1 MIHTYSLSSISLPCL
16 YARALLSGIWLVLQ
30 EGGALWEPMMGRTGG
45 SYRRPYRQQAILSHP
60 PLHNAAIPSPSVPS
74 CPFLSPLAAYPL
86 ISSHLVDSSSAVPVS
101 SKAWSAGS
109 SSPWQQLSVAGYI
122 HTYIHTSQWL
132 GALYMMPAA
141 VMWMGGSAKSCSD
154 GSDGDGANGRSG
166 QVRLGQLRQG

>member
-1 MIHTYSLSSISLPCL
+1 VKCPRWFFSSSGIITTMIHTYSLSSISLPCL

-60 PLHNAAIPSPSVPS
+60 PLHYAAIPSPLVPS

-86 ISSHLVDSSSAVPVS
+86 ISSHLLDSSSAVPVS

-109 SSPWQQLSVAGYI
+109 SSPWQWQGPSGSSGI
-122 HTYIHTSQWL
+122 HTYIHHSE
-132 GALYMMPAA
+132 
-141 VMWMGGSAKSCSD
+141 
-154 GSDGDGANGRSG
+154 
-166 QVRLGQLRQG
+166 